1 MRSGK
6 TLACTCRASA
16 SAFAGVL
23 TPLTWTE
30 VHERVAAGLRPHDF
44 TQRSVF
50 GRLPRV
56 GDLWAGRSPTGVA
69 GRVVRLLFLRTRS
82 SAWIERR
89 ATNPITPKPKHQDT
103 PVFIGEA
110 GDPNRSLRVRNRL
123 AKPETAGSVQ
133 RHGSSS
139 APGWRAAIWASATQ
153 PAPDNRR
160 PRVYPERPHFN
171 EPRRRLSRVGP
182 TRLISLIKG
191 QHLDQLS
198 PRLGSRNHRASA
210 EPPVPS

>member
-123 AKPETAGSVQ
+123 ANPKRLAVSSATAPPAPRLLQ
-133 RHGSSS
+133 RHGLASCYMGVCYATRTRQSPPPS
-139 APGWRAAIWASATQ
+139 VSGAATLQ
-153 PAPDNRR
+153 
-160 PRVYPERPHFN
+160 
-171 EPRRRLSRVGP
+171 
-182 TRLISLIKG
+182 
-191 QHLDQLS
+191 
-198 PRLGSRNHRASA
+198 
-210 EPPVPS
+210 